1 MAQVAATNSS
11 PPSPQALTEPGLNEA
26 GRVAD
31 EAVAAD
37 TQDLRAHIQR
47 IRLHWQRRDAGA
59 AFGALV
65 DLFLVLGDKGI
76 SLRSRILRRCEDLL
90 STEQRVFLL
99 QNLDSGL
106 AETAELP
113 PGTASVIRRAPAG
126 DPAAIHHGGSDSVVF
141 DLAQEYIKLNWQDL
155 ATELLQELID
165 EEPDNEAA
173 RRGALAQLE

>member
-1 MAQVAATNSS
+1 MAQVATTNSS
-11 PPSPQALTEPGLNEA
+11 SPSPQALTGPGLNDA
-26 GRVAD
+26 GRDAD
-31 EAVAAD
+31 NAVAAD
-37 TQDLRAHIQR
+37 TQDLKAHIQR
-47 IRLHWQRRDAGA
+47 IRLHWQRRDGVA

-106 AETAELP
+106 VETAELP
-113 PGTASVIRRAPAG
+113 PGTASVIRPAPAG
-126 DPAAIHHGGSDSVVF
+126 DLAAIHDSGSDSVTF
-141 DLAQEYIKLNWQDL
+141 DLAQEYIRLDWPDL

-165 EEPDNEAA
+165 AQGGNEAA
-173 RRGALAQLE
+173 RSALAQLE